1 MATPLYLQGTRAYLL
16 FLLLLLVTLLLNRL
30 LKIPLLKISY
40 ATLLQTLQ
48 V

>member
-16 FLLLLLVTLLLNRL
+16 FLLLLVTLLLNRL
-30 LKIPLLKISY
+30 LRIPLLKISY

-48 V
+48 I